1 LAAGPT
7 FDERP
12 PGPGS
17 NATLFVSDPTA
28 EAEQVARALRS
39 SGYTV
44 VDVPLAMLVARAA
57 VQRPRVVLIDADSQG
72 ALDVVTRM
80 RELPHGEEIHVV
92 FVAAPGGAIATPE
105 ESLASEGSGFF
116 LRPVDLPA
124 LLREVA
130 TLTRV
135 SGEPIEQPAYSTTP
149 APSISTSSNI
159 PSSVPP
165 ATVAALAPRSG
176 SGSVPP
182 SESPSAP
189 SLPPT
194 SVAWA
199 AASRAVG
206 LGPPVSGELQRL
218 LAEAE
223 QRAHVV
229 NEDSAAPSAD
239 QEVEAV
245 LPAELLAALDE
256 PLDEDDREPEPAA
269 RTHPPARERTSDG
282 GASRTTGA
290 SGTGTGATPH
300 GTGVGGTGTGEGE
313 EALTPGPIEG
323 LVGPVGRPSPRIRTT
338 QREEGEDGRRAS
350 PEGEPDRLA
359 SMSVGP
365 WQAMRRVSQAIA
377 ARKSSTLAFL
387 SPEAERRVV
396 LREGDV
402 VTCAST
408 AEGESL
414 LAFLGVRGDLP
425 RETVRR
431 LGSRFPAFGRH
442 AGAAL
447 VARGYL
453 RQDQMWTT
461 LRAHAEWVL
470 SRVLQAPEAR
480 VIVEAQPQGRLAAE
494 PSVFGGASGAEVF
507 VEVVRRVVAP
517 SEAIERLGGPKS
529 RLGQGAS
536 ARLLAECALAP
547 LELDIL
553 RSAPGRSLGEV
564 LDSTVDEEFAT
575 TVFAVTE
582 LDILEVV
589 RATDAAGDGDEEA
602 SADVAALDS
611 EAIRER
617 VRARLQLV
625 EDGDYF
631 SILGV
636 ARDATGYDLRRAF
649 LELRREFDPSR
660 LLSAEV
666 ADLADDVRTVT
677 TVLEEAYE
685 ILKDPARRERYRRAI
700 EGAPQT

>member
-12 PGPGS
+12 PGAGASP
-17 NATLFVSDPTA
+17 TLFVSDPTA

-39 SGYTV
+39 SGYVV

-72 ALDVVTRM
+72 ALEVVNRM
-80 RELPHGEEIHVV
+80 RELPHGEEIHVL
-92 FVAAPGGAIATPE
+92 FVAAPGGAISTPE
-105 ESLASEGSGFF
+105 QSLASEGSGLF
-116 LRPVDLPA
+116 LRPIDLPA

-130 TLTRV
+130 ALTRV
-135 SGEPIEQPAYSTTP
+135 SGEPVEPPAFSTTP
-149 APSISTSSNI
+149 APSIASSSSAP
-159 PSSVPP
+159 PSASP
-165 ATVAALAPRSG
+165 ATVATLAPRAG
-176 SGSVPP
+176 SGSSPP
-182 SESPSAP
+182 SDRPSSP

-206 LGPPVSGELQRL
+206 LGPPVSAELQRL
-218 LAEAE
+218 LTEAE

-229 NEDSAAPSAD
+229 SEDSVAPSAD

-256 PLDEDDREPEPAA
+256 PLDEDDREPDPVA
-269 RTHPPARERTSDG
+269 RTHPPTRERTSDG

-300 GTGVGGTGTGEGE
+300 GTGTGGTGGGDEGLTPSPGEGPSG
-313 EALTPGPIEG
+313 A
-323 LVGPVGRPSPRIRTT
+323 VARPSARVKTT
-338 QREEGEDGRRAS
+338 PREEVEEGRDHAD
-350 PEGEPDRLA
+350 GEPDRVA

-365 WQAMRRVSQAIA
+365 WQAMRRVAQAIA
-377 ARKSSTLAFL
+377 ARKSGTLAFL
-387 SPEAERRVV
+387 SSDAERRVV

-402 VTCAST
+402 ITCAST

-480 VIVEAQPQGRLAAE
+480 VVGEAQPQGRLAAE
-494 PSVFGGASGAEVF
+494 PSVFGGAPGAEVF

-517 SEAIERLGGPKS
+517 SEAIERLGGAKS
-529 RLGQGAS
+529 RLGLGAA
-536 ARLLAECALAP
+536 ARLLAECALSP
-547 LELDIL
+547 LELDVL
-553 RSAPGRSLGEV
+553 KSAPGRSLGEV
-564 LDSTVDEEFAT
+564 LDSTVDDDFAT

-589 RATDAAGDGDEEA
+589 RATDAVGDEAEES

-700 EGAPQT
+700 EGAPQG

>member
-1 LAAGPT
+1 MGPT
-7 FDERP
+7 FDDR
-12 PGPGS
+12 GPGGAQS
-17 NATLFVSDPTA
+17 ATLFISDPTA

-39 SGYTV
+39 SGYAV
-44 VDVPLAMLVARAA
+44 VDVPLSMLVARAA

-72 ALDVVTRM
+72 ALEVVARM
-80 RELPHGEEIHVV
+80 RELPEGEGIHIVL
-92 FVAAPGGAIATPE
+92 VAAPGGVISNAE
-105 ESLASEGSGFF
+105 EARASEGSGFF
-116 LRPVDLPA
+116 VRPVDLPA

-130 TLTRV
+130 SLTRA
-135 SGEPIEQPAYSTTP
+135 SGGGDPDAGYSTTP
-149 APSISTSSNI
+149 APSISVPTPPKSVGSLP
-159 PSSVPP
+159 PSTA
-165 ATVAALAPRSG
+165 ATLSPRTG
-176 SGSVPP
+176 SGSSPP
-182 SESPSAP
+182 SEHPSAP

-206 LGPPVSGELQRL
+206 LGPPVSVELQRL

-229 NEDSAAPSAD
+229 GEENSAPSVD

-256 PLDEDDREPEPAA
+256 PLDEDDRDPEPAA
-269 RTHPPARERTSDG
+269 PTHPPARDRTSDG

-290 SGTGTGATPH
+290 SGTGTGGTPH
-300 GTGVGGTGTGEGE
+300 GTGGGGTGAGEDM
-313 EALTPGPIEG
+313 LTPGPG
-323 LVGPVGRPSPRIRTT
+323 AGFSVAPARPPPRTRPP
-338 QREEGEDGRRAS
+338 QRDESQESVRGDPEE
-350 PEGEPDRLA
+350 EPNRPA
-359 SMSVGP
+359 SMTVGP
-365 WQAMRRVSQAIA
+365 WQAIRRIAQDVSS
-377 ARKSSTLAFL
+377 RKSGTLAFL
-387 SPEAERRVV
+387 SSDAERRIVF
-396 LREGDV
+396 REGDV

-408 AEGESL
+408 ADGESL

-470 SRVLQAPEAR
+470 SRILQAPEAR
-480 VIVEAQPQGRLAAE
+480 VVAEAQPQGRLAAE
-494 PSVFGGASGAEVF
+494 PSVFGGAPGAEVF

-517 SEAIERLGGPKS
+517 LEAVERLGGPKS
-529 RLGQGAS
+529 RLSHGGA
-536 ARLLAECALAP
+536 ARLIGECALAP
-547 LELDIL
+547 LELDAL
-553 RSAPGRSLGEV
+553 RAAPGRSLGEV
-564 LDSTVDEEFAT
+564 LDSTVDGDFAT
-575 TVFAVTE
+575 TVFALTE

-589 RATDAAGDGDEEA
+589 RGTDSLDEESEDGA
-602 SADVAALDS
+602 ADVAALDS
-611 EAIRER
+611 EAVRER

-666 ADLADDVRTVT
+666 ADLAEDVRTVT

-700 EGAPQT
+700 EGAP

>member
-1 LAAGPT
+1 LAAGST
-7 FDERP
+7 FDERV
-12 PGPGS
+12 PGGGPR
-17 NATLFVSDPTA
+17 ATLFVSDPTA
-28 EAEQVARALRS
+28 EAEQVARALRA
-39 SGYTV
+39 SGYAV
-44 VDVPLAMLVARAA
+44 VDVPLSMLVARAA
-57 VQRPRVVLIDADSQG
+57 VQRPRVVLIDIDSQG

-80 RELPHGEEIHVV
+80 RELPQGEEIHIL
-92 FVAAPGGAIATPE
+92 FVATPGGAISSPE
-105 ESLASEGSGFF
+105 EALASEGSGFF
-116 LRPVDLPA
+116 SRPIDLPA

-130 TLTRV
+130 TLTRG
-135 SGEPIEQPAYSTTP
+135 SPEGELPPAHSTTP
-149 APSISTSSNI
+149 APSISAPSKAPSN
-159 PSSVPP
+159 PP
-165 ATVAALAPRSG
+165 PTMATLTPRTGAG
-176 SGSVPP
+176 SAPP
-182 SESPSAP
+182 SEGSGAP
-189 SLPPT
+189 PLPPT

-199 AASRAVG
+199 AATQAVG
-206 LGPPVSGELQRL
+206 LGPPVSAELQRL

-223 QRAHVV
+223 QRAHVAGEGSV
-229 NEDSAAPSAD
+229 APSAD

-256 PLDEDDREPEPAA
+256 PLDDDDRDLEPALPT
-269 RTHPPARERTSDG
+269 RPPVRERTSDG
-282 GASRTTGA
+282 GPSRTTGA

-300 GTGVGGTGTGEGE
+300 GTGPGGTGPGELG
-313 EALTPGPIEG
+313 AGSGISG
-323 LVGPVGRPSPRIRTT
+323 PSPSEQDARAP
-338 QREEGEDGRRAS
+338 QRQERAEVADDPNSRAS
-350 PEGEPDRLA
+350 IQ
-359 SMSVGP
+359 VGP
-365 WQAMRRVSQAIA
+365 WEALRHIAQAIS
-377 ARKSSTLAFL
+377 ARKSGTLAFF
-387 SPEAERRVV
+387 SSDAERRIV

-408 AEGESL
+408 ADGESL

-453 RQDQMWTT
+453 RQDQMWPT
-461 LRAHAEWVL
+461 LRAHAEWAL

-480 VIVEAQPQGRLAAE
+480 VLVEAQPQGRLAGE

-517 SEAIERLGGPKS
+517 ADAVERLGGIQS
-529 RLGQGAS
+529 RLAPGAA
-536 ARLLAECALAP
+536 ARLLGECALAP
-547 LELDIL
+547 LELEAL
-553 RSAPGRSLGEV
+553 RAAPGRTLGEV
-564 LDSTVDEEFAT
+564 LDSSADGDLAT

-582 LDILEVV
+582 LNILEVV
-589 RATDAAGDGDEEA
+589 RVMETAGDVVEDSAAG
-602 SADVAALDS
+602 VAALDS

-636 ARDATGYDLRRAF
+636 GRDATGYDLRRAF

-660 LLSAEV
+660 LLSMEV
-666 ADLADDVRTVT
+666 ADLSDDVRTVAA
-677 TVLEEAYE
+677 VLEEAYE

-700 EGAPQT
+700 EGAPQA

>member
-1 LAAGPT
+1 VALGSKLDDRAPGGGP
-7 FDERP
+7 R
-12 PGPGS
+12 
-17 NATLFVSDPTA
+17 ATLFVSDPTA

-44 VDVPLAMLVARAA
+44 VDVPLSMLVARAA

-80 RELPHGEEIHVV
+80 RELPQGEEIHVL
-92 FVAAPGGAIATPE
+92 FVAAPGGAIASPE
-105 ESLASEGSGFF
+105 EALAREGSGLF
-116 LRPVDLPA
+116 LRPIDLPA
-124 LLREVA
+124 LLREVDN
-130 TLTRV
+130 LTR
-135 SGEPIEQPAYSTTP
+135 SAGEAEPQTAYSTTP
-149 APSISTSSNI
+149 APSIPASSKN
-159 PSSVPP
+159 PPSVPP
-165 ATVAALAPRSG
+165 PTVATLSPRTG
-176 SGSVPP
+176 SGSSPP
-182 SESPSAP
+182 SESPGMP

-206 LGPPVSGELQRL
+206 LGPPVSVELQRL
-218 LAEAE
+218 LTEAE
-223 QRAHVV
+223 QRAHVAADD
-229 NEDSAAPSAD
+229 NSAPSAD
-239 QEVEAV
+239 QEVEAL
-245 LPAELLAALDE
+245 LPADLLAALDE
-256 PLDEDDREPEPAA
+256 PLDEDDRDPEPAA
-269 RTHPPARERTSDG
+269 PTRPPARDRTNDG
-282 GASRTTGA
+282 GAARTTGA
-290 SGTGTGATPH
+290 SGTGSGATPH
-300 GTGVGGTGTGEGE
+300 GTGATGTGAGE
-313 EALTPGPIEG
+313 ELPLTPAPSMGLAGP
-323 LVGPVGRPSPRIRTT
+323 PGRPARARPPRG
-338 QREEGEDGRRAS
+338 EGADPDE
-350 PEGEPDRLA
+350 EPDEVA
-359 SMSVGP
+359 STVVGP
-365 WQAMRRVSQAIA
+365 WQAMRRIAQAIA
-377 ARKSSTLAFL
+377 ARKSGTLAFL
-387 SPEAERRVV
+387 SPDAERRIV

-402 VTCAST
+402 VTCASS

-480 VIVEAQPQGRLAAE
+480 VVAETQPPGRLAAE
-494 PSVFGGASGAEVF
+494 PSVFGGAPGAEVF

-517 SEAIERLGGPKS
+517 SEALERLGGAKS
-529 RLGQGAS
+529 RLGQGA
-536 ARLLAECALAP
+536 AGRLLAECALAP
-547 LELDIL
+547 LELDAL
-553 RSAPGRSLGEV
+553 RSAPGRTVGEV
-564 LDSTVDEEFAT
+564 LDSTADGDFAT
-575 TVFAVTE
+575 IVFAVTE
-582 LDILEVV
+582 LDILELG
-589 RATDAAGDGDEEA
+589 RASDTLGGQAEDGA
-602 SADVAALDS
+602 ADVAALDS

-625 EDGDYF
+625 DDGDYF

-636 ARDATGYDLRRAF
+636 GRDATGYDLRRAF

-660 LLSAEV
+660 LLSPEV
-666 ADLADDVRTVT
+666 ADLAEAVRTVT

-700 EGAPQT
+700 EGAPQG

>member
-1 LAAGPT
+1 VALGSTLDDRATGGGP
-7 FDERP
+7 R
-12 PGPGS
+12 
-17 NATLFVSDPTA
+17 ATLFVSDPTA

-44 VDVPLAMLVARAA
+44 VDVPLSMLVARAA

-80 RELPHGEEIHVV
+80 RELPQGEEIHVL
-92 FVAAPGGAIATPE
+92 FVATPGGAIASPE
-105 ESLASEGSGFF
+105 QALAREGSGFF
-116 LRPVDLPA
+116 LRPIDLPA
-124 LLREVA
+124 LLREVDN
-130 TLTRV
+130 LTR
-135 SGEPIEQPAYSTTP
+135 SGGEAELRTAYSTTP
-149 APSISTSSNI
+149 APSIPASSKN
-159 PSSVPP
+159 PPSVPP
-165 ATVAALAPRSG
+165 PTVATLTPKTGPG
-176 SGSVPP
+176 SSPP
-182 SESPSAP
+182 SDRPSMP

-206 LGPPVSGELQRL
+206 LGPPVSVELQRL
-218 LAEAE
+218 LTEAE
-223 QRAHVV
+223 QRAHVAGDD
-229 NEDSAAPSAD
+229 NSAPSAD
-239 QEVEAV
+239 QEVEAL
-245 LPAELLAALDE
+245 LPADLLAALDE
-256 PLDEDDREPEPAA
+256 PLDEDDRDPEPAA
-269 RTHPPARERTSDG
+269 PTRPPARDRTNDG
-282 GASRTTGA
+282 GAPRTTGA
-290 SGTGTGATPH
+290 SGTGSGATPH
-300 GTGVGGTGTGEGE
+300 GTGAPGTGAGE
-313 EALTPGPIEG
+313 ELLTPAPSVGLAGPLG
-323 LVGPVGRPSPRIRTT
+323 RLVRARTPP
-338 QREEGEDGRRAS
+338 GEDADSG
-350 PEGEPDRLA
+350 EEPDEVA
-359 SMSVGP
+359 STVVGP
-365 WQAMRRVSQAIA
+365 WQAMRRIAQAIA
-377 ARKSSTLAFL
+377 ARKSGTLAFL
-387 SPEAERRVV
+387 GPDAERRIV

-402 VTCAST
+402 VTCASS

-480 VIVEAQPQGRLAAE
+480 VVAEAQPPGRLAAE
-494 PSVFGGASGAEVF
+494 PSVFGGAPGAEVF

-517 SEAIERLGGPKS
+517 SEALERLGGAKS
-529 RLGQGAS
+529 RLGQGTAG
-536 ARLLAECALAP
+536 RLLAECALAP
-547 LELDIL
+547 LELDAL
-553 RSAPGRSLGEV
+553 RSAPGRTVGEV
-564 LDSTVDEEFAT
+564 LDSTTDGDFAT
-575 TVFAVTE
+575 IVFAVTE
-582 LDILEVV
+582 LDILELG
-589 RATDAAGDGDEEA
+589 RATDTLGEQAEDGA
-602 SADVAALDS
+602 PDVAALDS

-625 EDGDYF
+625 DDGDYF

-636 ARDATGYDLRRAF
+636 GRDATGYDLRRAF

-660 LLSAEV
+660 LLSPDV
-666 ADLADDVRTVT
+666 ADLAEAVRTVT

-700 EGAPQT
+700 EGAPQV

>member
-1 LAAGPT
+1 MAAGST

-12 PGPGS
+12 PGAGAS
-17 NATLFVSDPTA
+17 ATLFVSDPTA

-39 SGYTV
+39 SGYIV

-80 RELPHGEEIHVV
+80 RELPHGEEIHVL
-92 FVAAPGGAIATPE
+92 FVAAPGGAMSSPE

-135 SGEPIEQPAYSTTP
+135 SGQAEEPPAFSTTP
-149 APSISTSSNI
+149 APSIAGSSNNP
-159 PSSVPP
+159 PSAPSAAV
-165 ATVAALAPRSG
+165 ATLAPRAG
-176 SGSVPP
+176 SGSSPP
-182 SESPSAP
+182 SDRPSSP

-206 LGPPVSGELQRL
+206 LGPPVSAELQRL

-229 NEDSAAPSAD
+229 SEDSAAPSAD

-256 PLDEDDREPEPAA
+256 PLDDDDREPEPAA
-269 RTHPPARERTSDG
+269 RTHPPARERTNDG
-282 GASRTTGA
+282 GAIRTTGA
-290 SGTGTGATPH
+290 SGTGSGATPH
-300 GTGVGGTGTGEGE
+300 GTGTGGTGGGE
-313 EALTPGPIEG
+313 EGLTPGPSEG
-323 LVGPVGRPSPRIRTT
+323 VSGPSARPPARARTAP
-338 QREEGEDGRRAS
+338 REEVEDGRRVH
-350 PEGEPDRLA
+350 PGGELDRVG

-365 WQAMRRVSQAIA
+365 WQALRRVAQAIA
-377 ARKSSTLAFL
+377 ARKSGTLAFL
-387 SPEAERRVV
+387 SSDAERRIV

-480 VIVEAQPQGRLAAE
+480 VVAEVQPQGRLAAE
-494 PSVFGGASGAEVF
+494 PSVFGGAPGAEVF

-517 SEAIERLGGPKS
+517 SEALERLGGAKS
-529 RLGQGAS
+529 RLAPGAG
-536 ARLLAECALAP
+536 ARLLGECALAP
-547 LELDIL
+547 LELDVL
-553 RSAPGRSLGEV
+553 KSAPGRSLGEV
-564 LDSTVDEEFAT
+564 LDSTVDDDFAT

-589 RATDAAGDGDEEA
+589 RTTDAGGDGGEES
-602 SADVAALDS
+602 SAEVAALDS

-700 EGAPQT
+700 EGAPQG

>member
-1 LAAGPT
+1 LSAGPT
-7 FDERP
+7 LDDRAAGEGRR
-12 PGPGS
+12 
-17 NATLFVSDPTA
+17 ATLFISDPTA
-28 EAEQVARALRS
+28 EAEQIARALRS

-44 VDVPLAMLVARAA
+44 VDVPLSMLVARAA
-57 VQRPRVVLIDADSQG
+57 VQRPRLVLIDADSQG
-72 ALDVVTRM
+72 ALEVVNRM
-80 RELPHGEEIHVV
+80 RELPLGDEIHVL
-92 FVAAPGGAIATPE
+92 FVAAPGGVIASPE
-105 ESLASEGSGFF
+105 NAFASEGSGFF
-116 LRPVDLPA
+116 VRPIDVGA
-124 LLREVA
+124 LLREVE
-130 TLTRV
+130 TLTRAGAE
-135 SGEPIEQPAYSTTP
+135 GEAQTTYSTTP
-149 APSISTSSNI
+149 APSISTL
-159 PSSVPP
+159 PKRPPSVPP
-165 ATVAALAPRSG
+165 ATLATVAPTG
-176 SGSVPP
+176 SGSAPP
-182 SESPSAP
+182 SEGPSGL

-206 LGPPVSGELQRL
+206 MGPPVSMELQRL

-229 NEDSAAPSAD
+229 SEDNTAPSPD

-256 PLDEDDREPEPAA
+256 PLDEDDRDPEPAA
-269 RTHPPARERTSDG
+269 PTRPPGRDRTSDG

-300 GTGVGGTGTGEGE
+300 GTGAGTGPGDV
-313 EALTPGPIEG
+313 LTPGPGMAGHGLSPRAPPARARTPTRDDEDEG
-323 LVGPVGRPSPRIRTT
+323 APRALGAASEPPVGS
-338 QREEGEDGRRAS
+338 A
-350 PEGEPDRLA
+350 
-359 SMSVGP
+359 VGP
-365 WQAMRRVSQAIA
+365 WQAIRRVAQAIA
-377 ARKSSTLAFL
+377 ARKSGTLAFL
-387 SPEAERRVV
+387 SADAERRIV

-408 AEGESL
+408 GEGESL

-480 VIVEAQPQGRLAAE
+480 LVAEAQPQGRLAAE
-494 PSVFGGASGAEVF
+494 PSVFGGAPGAEVF

-517 SEAIERLGGPKS
+517 PDAIERLGGAKS
-529 RLGQGAS
+529 RLGQGAA
-536 ARLLAECALAP
+536 ARMLAECALTPVEVDA
-547 LELDIL
+547 L
-553 RSAPGRSLGEV
+553 RAAPGRTLGEV
-564 LDSTVDEEFAT
+564 LDSSVDPDFAT
-575 TVFAVTE
+575 TLFALTE
-582 LDILEVV
+582 LDVLEVV
-589 RATDAAGDGDEEA
+589 RVADGRDPEADDDDA
-602 SADVAALDS
+602 ADVAALDS

-660 LLSAEV
+660 LLSPAV

-700 EGAPQT
+700 EGVPRS

>member
-12 PGPGS
+12 PAGGPS
-17 NATLFVSDPTA
+17 ATLFVSDPTA

-44 VDVPLAMLVARAA
+44 VDVPLSMLVARAA

-72 ALDVVTRM
+72 ALEVVARM
-80 RELPHGEEIHVV
+80 RELPQGEEIQIL
-92 FVAAPGGAIATPE
+92 FVAAPGGVISSPE
-105 ESLASEGSGFF
+105 EALASEASGFF
-116 LRPVDLPA
+116 MRPVDLPA

-130 TLTRV
+130 ALTRGGGGV
-135 SGEPIEQPAYSTTP
+135 EPDAAYSTTP
-149 APSISTSSNI
+149 APSISASAS
-159 PSSVPP
+159 PKSP
-165 ATVAALAPRSG
+165 
-176 SGSVPP
+176 GSVPP
-182 SESPSAP
+182 SIAATLSPRTGSGSSPPSENPSAP

-206 LGPPVSGELQRL
+206 LGPPVSMELQRL

-229 NEDSAAPSAD
+229 GDDSSAPPSID

-256 PLDEDDREPEPAA
+256 PLDEDDGDPEPAA
-269 RTHPPARERTSDG
+269 PTHPPARDRTSDG
-282 GASRTTGA
+282 GAARTTGA

-300 GTGVGGTGTGEGE
+300 GTGAGGTGADEDL
-313 EALTPGPIEG
+313 LTPGPG
-323 LVGPVGRPSPRIRTT
+323 LSGSSARPPARARPLPRNEAEDDARVDP
-338 QREEGEDGRRAS
+338 EEA
-350 PEGEPDRLA
+350 PNQPA
-359 SMSVGP
+359 SMTVGP
-365 WQAMRRVSQAIA
+365 WQAIKRVAQAVA
-377 ARKSSTLAFL
+377 SRKSGTLAFL
-387 SPEAERRVV
+387 SSDAERRIVF
-396 LREGDV
+396 REGDV

-408 AEGESL
+408 ADGESL

-470 SRVLQAPEAR
+470 SRILQAPEAR
-480 VIVEAQPQGRLAAE
+480 VVVEAQPQGRLAAE
-494 PSVFGGASGAEVF
+494 PSVFGGAPGAEVF

-517 SEAIERLGGPKS
+517 SEAVERLGGPKS
-529 RLGQGAS
+529 RLSHGGA
-536 ARLLAECALAP
+536 ARLIGECALAP
-547 LELDIL
+547 LELDAL

-564 LDSTVDEEFAT
+564 LDSTVDGDFAT
-575 TVFAVTE
+575 TIFALIE

-589 RATDAAGDGDEEA
+589 RSTDFLGEENEEGA
-602 SADVAALDS
+602 ADVAALDS
-611 EAIRER
+611 EAVRER

-660 LLSAEV
+660 LLSVEV
-666 ADLADDVRTVT
+666 ADLAEDVRTVT

-700 EGAPQT
+700 EGAP

>member
-1 LAAGPT
+1 
-7 FDERP
+7 
-12 PGPGS
+12 
-17 NATLFVSDPTA
+17 
-28 EAEQVARALRS
+28 
-39 SGYTV
+39 
-44 VDVPLAMLVARAA
+44 MLVARAA

-80 RELPHGEEIHVV
+80 RELPHGEEIHVL
-92 FVAAPGGAIATPE
+92 FVAAPGGAISTPE
-105 ESLASEGSGFF
+105 QSLASEGSGFF
-116 LRPVDLPA
+116 LRPIDLPA

-135 SGEPIEQPAYSTTP
+135 SGEPVDPPAFSTTP
-149 APSISTSSNI
+149 APSIASSSSAP
-159 PSSVPP
+159 PSASP
-165 ATVAALAPRSG
+165 ATVATFAPRAG
-176 SGSVPP
+176 SGSSPP
-182 SESPSAP
+182 SSDRPSSP

-206 LGPPVSGELQRL
+206 LGPPVSVELQRL
-218 LAEAE
+218 LTEAE

-229 NEDSAAPSAD
+229 NEDSVAPSAD

-245 LPAELLAALDE
+245 LPADLLAALDE
-256 PLDEDDREPEPAA
+256 PLDEDDREPDPVA

-300 GTGVGGTGTGEGE
+300 GTGTGGTGGGEEGLTPSPGEG
-313 EALTPGPIEG
+313 ASGAFA
-323 LVGPVGRPSPRIRTT
+323 RPSARVKTGP
-338 QREEGEDGRRAS
+338 REEVEEGRDHA
-350 PEGEPDRLA
+350 EGDPDRVA

-365 WQAMRRVSQAIA
+365 WQAMRRVAQAIA
-377 ARKSSTLAFL
+377 ARKSGTLAFL
-387 SPEAERRVV
+387 SSDAERRVV

-402 VTCAST
+402 ITCAST

-480 VIVEAQPQGRLAAE
+480 VVGEAQPQGRLAAE
-494 PSVFGGASGAEVF
+494 PSVFGGAPGAEVF

-517 SEAIERLGGPKS
+517 SEALERLGGAKS
-529 RLGQGAS
+529 RLGLGAA
-536 ARLLAECALAP
+536 ARLLSECALSP
-547 LELDIL
+547 LELDVL
-553 RSAPGRSLGEV
+553 KSAPGRSLGEL
-564 LDSTVDEEFAT
+564 LDSTVDDDFAT

-589 RATDAAGDGDEEA
+589 RATDAVGDDAEES

-636 ARDATGYDLRRAF
+636 SRDATGYDLRRAF

-666 ADLADDVRTVT
+666 ADLAEDVRTVT

-700 EGAPQT
+700 EGAP